1 MSSIKSPAMPSI
13 STYIWLMFYL
23 FFKILTIFYF
33 YFYKGNVPVKNGS
46 PNTSG
51 KLATVWDTLVL
62 PPSFYT

>member
-51 KLATVWDTLVL
+51 KLATV
-62 PPSFYT
+62 